1 MIFETLVRIIMIDYE
16 NKRIIL
22 GNNTNV
28 MSTEPLKAV
37 KCRNGEI
44 VEAQIEESDGYGLIL
59 FDAQTQSRLYCPFY
73 NITEE
78 QESVNLEVK
87 TLQVAG
93 QAPIQRAIKV
103 AIVCKCLINISIA
116 EPVSTVHWV

>member
-1 MIFETLVRIIMIDYE
+1 MVFETLVRIIMIDYE

-78 QESVNLEVK
+78 QESVNSEVK
-87 TLQVAG
+87 TFQVAG
-93 QAPIQRAIKV
+93 QAPI
-103 AIVCKCLINISIA
+103 
-116 EPVSTVHWV
+116 